1 MNFSHL
7 CKEQCC
13 SLSCGNRKQVKSHL
27 QGNVDRLS
35 FAVQHEDDILHGS
48 WVPLPL
54 IKFFKFLSLT
64 RVEEEVVLEVGL
76 LAEPA
81 VADVALEGPRARVH
95 VRVRLE
101 VARRRERLGAHR
113 ALVRLLLKI
122 IRMKLC
128 QLSKLF

>member
-1 MNFSHL
+1 MYV
-7 CKEQCC
+7 C
-13 SLSCGNRKQVKSHL
+13 
-27 QGNVDRLS
+27 
-35 FAVQHEDDILHGS
+35 
-48 WVPLPL
+48 
-54 IKFFKFLSLT
+54 LT

-113 ALVRLLLKI
+113 ALVRLLLQIK
-122 IRMKLC
+122 RMKLC
-128 QLSKLF
+128 QLSKSFQHPVIP

>member
-1 MNFSHL
+1 MY
-7 CKEQCC
+7 
-13 SLSCGNRKQVKSHL
+13 
-27 QGNVDRLS
+27 
-35 FAVQHEDDILHGS
+35 GS

-54 IKFFKFLSLT
+54 IKFFKFPSLT

-113 ALVRLLLKI
+113 ALVRLLLQI
-122 IRMKLC
+122 EMMKLC
-128 QLSKLF
+128 QLSNSFQHNVNPCQKTSVIAKYS